1 MMMRNPLDEVFVEP
15 QRSFA
20 AARPDIDIQS
30 RWMHLYK
37 LVRTPPEQLVLAEM
51 RIYHNPLHRV
61 ESLHPLVWCARV
73 SLFETPDKPY
83 CYSVYDIS
91 TKKLHSW
98 LHTFNKF
105 YLPRAKTPL
114 LFYRNHTDYRMFLQR
129 CIQAYRRYDTETER
143 YYLVYLAAGHAE
155 RWVTETTVLTVPRYP
170 EVLEAFDAFISRK
183 AQTHLLYETLP
194 PITQVLRDLAST

>member
-1 MMMRNPLDEVFVEP
+1 MHNPLDKVFVEP

-20 AARPDIDIQS
+20 AGRPDIDIQS

-37 LVRTPPEQLVLAEM
+37 LVRVPPEQLVLAEM
-51 RIYHNPLHRV
+51 RIYHNPLHCV

-105 YLPRAKTPL
+105 YVPRAKTPL
-114 LFYRNHTDYRMFLQR
+114 LVYRNHTDYCMFLQR
-129 CIQAYRRYDTETER
+129 CIQAYRHYDTESER
-143 YYLVYLAAGHAE
+143 HYLVYLAAGHTE
-155 RWVTETTVLTVPRYP
+155 RWVTETAVLTVPNYP
-170 EVLEAFDAFISRK
+170 EVIDAFESFLSGVST
-183 AQTHLLYETLP
+183 QHLFYDSSPPLIETLH
-194 PITQVLRDLAST
+194 DLASI